1 MKKAIVILGL
11 LIFGLTFSGL
21 ANATSIN
28 DPWAPYGPSNE
39 ENLYTIYNNLF
50 GTSYEHSNDILPQLS
65 QPGPWSAGNWG
76 VNVVAKYA
84 GNGQTLGYNAGTAN
98 DIYTIAE
105 GSVNNGYYF
114 ISKSFNAPNS
124 FTWYD
129 KTGAV
134 VVDSN
139 SAQFVAFQLTA
150 EQISYYNEVYG
161 PQYGYKSGDVYLIAF
176 EDRPDFDFDYNDL
189 VAVVERFPDN
199 AVPEPAT
206 MLLLGSG
213 LIGLAG
219 FARRRF
225 KK

>member
-1 MKKAIVILGL
+1 MKKTIVILGL

-21 ANATSIN
+21 ANATVIS
-28 DPWAPYGPSNE
+28 DPWVSNTPE
-39 ENLYTIYNNLF
+39 QNLYYIYNTLF
-50 GTSYEHSNDILPQLS
+50 NGGYSASNDIPQLS
-65 QPGPWSAGNWG
+65 QPGPWAAGNWG
-76 VNVVAKYA
+76 VNVVVKYA
-84 GNGQTLGYNAGTAN
+84 GNSQTLGYNAGSAQ
-98 DIYTIAE
+98 DIYSIPE
-105 GSVNNGYYF
+105 GNANNGYYF
-114 ISKSFNAPNS
+114 VNKTFNAPNS

-129 KTGAV
+129 KTGGGI
-134 VVDSN
+134 VDSN

-150 EQISYYNEVYG
+150 EQISYYNEKYG
-161 PQYGYKSGDVYLIAF
+161 KEYGYKSGEAYLIGF
-176 EDRPDFDFDYNDL
+176 EDRADFDFDYNDL
-189 VAVVERFPDN
+189 VAVVDRA

>member
-1 MKKAIVILGL
+1 MKKIILWL
-11 LIFGLTFSGL
+11 LIFGLTFSGI

-28 DPWAPYGPSNE
+28 DPWAPYGPSGE
-39 ENLYTIYNNLF
+39 ENLYAIYNNLF
-50 GTSYEHSNDILPQLS
+50 GTGFTHSNEILPQLS
-65 QPGPWSAGNWG
+65 QPGPWIAGNWG
-76 VNVVAKYA
+76 VNVVVKYA
-84 GNGQTLGYNAGTAN
+84 GNSQTLGYNAGTAQ

-114 ISKSFNAPNS
+114 INETFNAPNS

-129 KTGAV
+129 KTGAGI
-134 VVDSN
+134 VDSN

-150 EQISYYNEVYG
+150 EQISYYNEIYG
-161 PQYGYKSGDVYLIAF
+161 EQYGYKSGDVYLIAF
-176 EDRPDFDFDYNDL
+176 EDRPDYDFDYNDL
-189 VAVVERFPDN
+189 VAIVERFPDGQ
-199 AVPEPAT
+199 VPEPAT

-225 KK
+225 RK

>member
-1 MKKAIVILGL
+1 MKKIIVILWI
-11 LIFGLTFSGL
+11 LIFGLTFAGL

-39 ENLYTIYNNLF
+39 ENLYIIYNNLF
-50 GTSYEHSNDILPQLS
+50 GTLYEHSNDILPQLS

-76 VNVVAKYA
+76 VNVVVKYA
-84 GNGQTLGYNAGTAN
+84 GLAQTLGTTVTGDLYTANANGYSFVTAGFTAAGT
-98 DIYTIAE
+98 
-105 GSVNNGYYF
+105 F
-114 ISKSFNAPNS
+114 M
-124 FTWYD
+124 WYD
-129 KTGAV
+129 TTTNGTQDS
-134 VVDSN
+134 DSN
-139 SAQFVAFQLTA
+139 QFVAFQLTA
-150 EQISYYNEVYG
+150 EQISYYNEIYG
-161 PQYGYKSGDVYLIAF
+161 PQYGYKSGEVYLIAF
-176 EDRPDFDFDYNDL
+176 EDTPTGDRDFNDL
-189 VAVVERFPDN
+189 IAVVERLPET